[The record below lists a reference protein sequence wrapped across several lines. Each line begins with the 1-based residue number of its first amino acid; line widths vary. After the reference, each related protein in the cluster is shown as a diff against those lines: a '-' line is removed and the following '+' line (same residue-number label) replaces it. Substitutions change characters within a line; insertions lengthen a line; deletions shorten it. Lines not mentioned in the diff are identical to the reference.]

1 MSAMTLGEFDSLESL
16 QKLLRLR
23 IEQTQITRLDLDRLS
38 GLPSGYCSKL
48 FSEVPIKK
56 LGRLSLPLV
65 LAALNVKLIAVVDE
79 SAAAQARITRITIRP
94 KRASAV
100 RVQAVHQIVHTRRSL
115 QKWGR
120 LGGAASRSRM
130 SAREA
135 SRLGRLAANSR
146 WKTA

>member
-1 MSAMTLGEFDSLESL
+1 MTLGEFDSLESL
-16 QKLLRLR
+16 QRLLRLR
-23 IEQTQITRLDLDRLS
+23 IEQMQITRLDLDRLS

-65 LAALNVKLIAVVDE
+65 LGALNVKLIAVVDE
-79 SAAAQARITRITIRP
+79 SAAAERRITIRP

-100 RVQAVHQIVHTRRSL
+100 RTQVVHQIVHTRRSL

-130 SAREA
+130 SVREA
-135 SRLGRLAANSR
+135 SRLGRLAATARWASR
-146 WKTA
+146 

>member
-1 MSAMTLGEFDSLESL
+1 MLGEFNSIESL
-16 QKLLRLR
+16 QRLLRLR
-23 IEQTQITRLDLDRLS
+23 IEQMQISRLELDQLS

-48 FSEVPIKK
+48 FSELPIKK

-65 LAALNVKLIAVVDE
+65 LAALNVRLIAEVDE
-79 SAAAQARITRITIRP
+79 SAVAERRITVRP

-135 SRLGRLAANSR
+135 SRLGRLAAAARWSSR
-146 WKTA
+146 

>member
-1 MSAMTLGEFDSLESL
+1 MLGEFNSIESL

-23 IEQTQITRLDLDRLS
+23 IEQMQISRLDLDQLS

-48 FSEVPIKK
+48 FSEKAVKK
-56 LGRLSLPLV
+56 LGRLSLPLI
-65 LAALNVKLIAVVDE
+65 LGALNVKLIAVVDE
-79 SAAAQARITRITIRP
+79 AAAAEARITMRTR
-94 KRASAV
+94 KASAV

-135 SRLGRLAANSR
+135 SRLGKLAANAR
-146 WKTA
+146 WSS